1 MHPELLSL
9 SLFML
14 GTSCSPGPNNIVASY
29 SGFNFGVIKTFPHML
44 GVIFGFTTVVCVL
57 NFGLINIFKIYPLIQ
72 EILKIS
78 GSIFLVYLAYKIA
91 FSKNVKENKKENP
104 VKFIETFFFQFLNPK
119 GVIVAI
125 IIVSTYV
132 ESGNNFINYS
142 FWVILVSFL
151 CALISITFWT
161 FVGKFFRRFATNE
174 KFIKVF
180 NYVMSSLLLACIATF
195 YLWFWFII
203 KPK

>member
-44 GVIFGFTTVVCVL
+44 GVIFGFTTMVCVL

-151 CALISITFWT
+151 CAVISITFWT

-195 YLWFWFII
+195 YL
-203 KPK
+203 

>member
-1 MHPELLSL
+1 MHPEIISI
-9 SLFML
+9 SLFWFV
-14 GTSCSPGPNNIVASY
+14 TAFTPGPNNIVASY
-29 SGFNFGVIKTFPHML
+29 SGFNFGVKKTFPHML
-44 GVIFGFTTVVCVL
+44 GVIFGFTTMVIVL
-57 NFGLINIFKIYPLIQ
+57 NFGLINVFKFYPLIQ
-72 EILKIS
+72 KLLTIF
-78 GSIFLVYLAYKIA
+78 GSIFLIYLAYKLA
-91 FSKNVKENKKENP
+91 FTKNLNENKKENP

-132 ESGNNFINYS
+132 ESGSNFINYS

-151 CALISITFWT
+151 CAFISITFWT

-180 NYVMSSLLLACIATF
+180 NYVMSCLLLSCIATF
-195 YLWFWFII
+195 YL
-203 KPK
+203 